1 MSTKKIVYV
10 VAGALINNEGQVLM
24 AQRPEGKNLAG
35 YWEFPGGKI
44 ELGETPEEALIRELK
59 EELNL
64 YINIEDLKPLTFASH
79 DYKDFH
85 LVMPLFLCK
94 KWQGD
99 PKSMEKQSFAWINVD
114 ALNNN
119 ANRPLAPADIEMAKT
134 IQKLL

>member
-1 MSTKKIVYV
+1 MNTKKIVYV
-10 VAGALINNEGQVLM
+10 VAGALVNNKHQVLM

-44 ELGETPEEALIRELK
+44 EIEETPEEALVRELK

-64 YINIEDLKPLTFASH
+64 NINIIDLKPLTFASH

-94 KWQGD
+94 KWEGN
-99 PKSMEKQSFAWINVD
+99 PESMEKQSFAWINIED
-114 ALNNN
+114 LNNDP
-119 ANRPLAPADIEMAKT
+119 NRPLAPADIEMAKT